1 MEIRLYLHLGD
12 SEPVEEI
19 ILHRTKTLTCRR
31 PMQMKPGSPERNRAQ
46 EKFLELLCV
55 VGLTKVTAWE
65 IAKGRYV
72 YFCIIICICS
82 GIDSYPNHIFIKIRL
97 FYKMSA

>member
-1 MEIRLYLHLGD
+1 
-12 SEPVEEI
+12 
-19 ILHRTKTLTCRR
+19 
-31 PMQMKPGSPERNRAQ
+31 MKPGSPERNRAQ